1 LYQQY
6 LDGVLSYPLY
16 FTLTNVF
23 AYQQSMYQLE
33 SLLGPSGS
41 YWKAFRDVNLL
52 GTFVDNHDNPRFLY
66 YNHNT
71 NLYKNALVLS
81 LFTMGIPIVYYGAE
95 QGYAGGADPNNRES
109 LWPNYN
115 TNSDLYTFLHSSITI
130 RKTNQIW
137 LFSQIQRYTATNFY
151 AFSRGK
157 ILVCLTNNG
166 GSSSSAT
173 YTISYLPYT
182 IGDVVCNALNTN
194 ECLTVTANG
203 ITVSL
208 EGGLPKIYVPK

>member
-95 QGYAGGADPNNRES
+95 QGYAGGADPNNCS
-109 LWPNYN
+109 LM
-115 TNSDLYTFLHSSITI
+115 NSSTFTITI
-130 RKTNQIW
+130 SNK
-137 LFSQIQRYTATNFY
+137 
-151 AFSRGK
+151 
-157 ILVCLTNNG
+157 
-166 GSSSSAT
+166 
-173 YTISYLPYT
+173 
-182 IGDVVCNALNTN
+182 
-194 ECLTVTANG
+194 
-203 ITVSL
+203 
-208 EGGLPKIYVPK
+208 